1 MRLIYLGKFVNTH
14 GLKGEIRIISDF
26 EFKESVFR
34 VGNSIYIDNNKYI
47 ISSYRKHKNYDMVM
61 LEGINNINDIEIY
74 KGCNVYI
81 DTDEYNFEYVYSDF
95 IGMDVY
101 MDNKYKGKV
110 IEVLKSKLYPILKIE
125 NNGNFLVPYTDV
137 FVKKIDLENKS
148 IIINSIKGLL
158 DED

>member
-34 VGNSIYIDNNKYI
+34 VGNSIYIDDNKYI

>member
-1 MRLIYLGKFVNTH
+1 MRLVYLGKFANTH

-26 EFKESVFR
+26 EFKESVFK

-61 LEGINNINDIEIY
+61 LEGINSINDIEIY
-74 KGCNVYI
+74 KGYNVYI
-81 DTDEYNFEYVYSDF
+81 DFDEYSFKYVYSDL

-110 IEVLKSKLYPILKIE
+110 IEILKSKLYPILKVE

-137 FVKKIDLENKS
+137 FVKKIDLDNKN

>member
-1 MRLIYLGKFVNTH
+1 MRLVYLGKFANTH

-26 EFKESVFR
+26 EFKESVFK

-61 LEGINNINDIEIY
+61 LEGINSINDIEIY
-74 KGCNVYI
+74 KGYNVYI
-81 DTDEYNFEYVYSDF
+81 DFDEYNFKYVYSDL
-95 IGMDVY
+95 IGMNVY

-110 IEVLKSKLYPILKIE
+110 IEILKSKLYPILKVE

-137 FVKKIDLENKS
+137 FVKKIDLDNKN